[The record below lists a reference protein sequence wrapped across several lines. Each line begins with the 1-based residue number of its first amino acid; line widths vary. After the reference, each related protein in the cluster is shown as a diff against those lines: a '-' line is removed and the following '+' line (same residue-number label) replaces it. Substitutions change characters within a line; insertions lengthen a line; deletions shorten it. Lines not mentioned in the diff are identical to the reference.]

1 MSLYIDPNILI
12 YTIIKEMIMIIRHLS
27 RYNFVKDGQTNFSF
41 KKCINTL
48 NENMI
53 DVKSIF
59 IIKKKVK
66 KTQKIK

>member
-12 YTIIKEMIMIIRHLS
+12 YTIIKEMIMLMRHLS
-27 RYNFVKDGQTNFSF
+27 RYHFVKDGQTNFSF

-48 NENMI
+48 NESMI

-59 IIKKKVK
+59 IIKKKLK
-66 KTQKIK
+66 RHRKLK